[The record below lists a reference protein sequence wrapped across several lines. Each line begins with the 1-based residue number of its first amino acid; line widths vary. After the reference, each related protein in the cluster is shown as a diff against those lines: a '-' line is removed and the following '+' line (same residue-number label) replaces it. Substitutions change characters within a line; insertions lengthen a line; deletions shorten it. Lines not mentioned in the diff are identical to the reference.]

1 VDQVTLKT
9 EEDIAWMAKG
19 GKRLA
24 QIRDLL
30 IKKAQPGVRT
40 IDLDYL
46 AEKEIL
52 AFGGFPSFKTVK
64 NYRFTI
70 CTSINEEV
78 VHGIPSGRR
87 LREGDVVGID
97 LGMVWQGWHTDTAW
111 TVVVTGPKAQ
121 ISQEVEKF
129 LRTGQQALAEA
140 IRITKVGSRIGYIS
154 QVIQKTIEGAGY
166 SPVKILTGHGVGRNL
181 HEDPAI
187 PQILLG
193 KIGKTAKIIPGMT
206 LAIEV
211 IYNQGIAEVFQ
222 KDDGWTIVTADGK
235 ISATFEK
242 TIAVRD
248 SGVLVLTP

>member
-1 VDQVTLKT
+1 
-9 EEDIAWMAKG
+9 
-19 GKRLA
+19 
-24 QIRDLL
+24 
-30 IKKAQPGVRT
+30 
-40 IDLDYL
+40 
-46 AEKEIL
+46 
-52 AFGGFPSFKTVK
+52 
-64 NYRFTI
+64 
-70 CTSINEEV
+70 
-78 VHGIPSGRR
+78 
-87 LREGDVVGID
+87 
-97 LGMVWQGWHTDTAW
+97 
-111 TVVVTGPKAQ
+111 
-121 ISQEVEKF
+121 
-129 LRTGQQALAEA
+129 
-140 IRITKVGSRIGYIS
+140 
-154 QVIQKTIEGAGY
+154 VIQKTIEGAGY